1 MQKITTFLMFDGQAE
16 EAMKLYTSVFANS
29 EIISI
34 TRYGANEAG
43 KEGTVQHAAFSLAG
57 QQFMCIDSN
66 VKHEFTFTPAMSL
79 YVTCE
84 SEAEIDAV
92 YERLS
97 QNGQVFMPLGEYPFS
112 RKFGWVGDKFGVTW
126 QLTLASNDQ

>member
-34 TRYGANEAG
+34 SRYGANEAG
-43 KEGTVQHAAFSLAG
+43 KEGSVQHATFSLAG

-84 SEAEIDAV
+84 SEEEIDTA

-126 QLTLASNDQ
+126 QLTLASNE

>member
-16 EAMKLYTSVFANS
+16 EAMKLYTSVFADS
-29 EIISI
+29 EIIGIS
-34 TRYGANEAG
+34 RYGANEAG
-43 KEGTVQHAAFSLAG
+43 KEGSVQHATFSLAG

-79 YVTCE
+79 YVTCD
-84 SEAEIDAV
+84 SEEEIDTA

-126 QLTLASNDQ
+126 QLTLASNE